1 MAHTVSTRCATEP
14 DAAASSRSAPVVE
27 KSWRTLANTPT
38 AALGRYVTPLR
49 SKVNPLVY
57 PWLCSWIEVRSAA
70 VGSSSRSPETV
81 RTPDVAS
88 NTTARGTWDT
98 LE

>member
-14 DAAASSRSAPVVE
+14 DPAASSRWAPLVE
-27 KSWRTLANTPT
+27 NSWRSLANTPT
-38 AALGRYVTPLR
+38 AALERYVTPLR
-49 SKVNPLVY
+49 SRVNPLVY
-57 PWLCSWIEVRSAA
+57 PWLCSWIEVRSTA
-70 VGSSSRSPETV
+70 VGSSSRSPATV
-81 RTPDVAS
+81 RTPEVAS